1 MVLCAEMLPLRG
13 SQYTL
18 WMMTE
23 EKYAKDKNTK
33 ALA

>member
-13 SQYTL
+13 SRYTL

-23 EKYAKDKNTK
+23 EKYAKDKSTK